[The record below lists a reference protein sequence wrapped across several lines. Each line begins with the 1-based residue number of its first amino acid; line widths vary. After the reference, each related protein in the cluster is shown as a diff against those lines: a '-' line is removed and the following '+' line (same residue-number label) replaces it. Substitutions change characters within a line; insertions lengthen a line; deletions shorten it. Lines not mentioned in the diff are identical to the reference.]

1 MTSTAEQSGIP
12 QETLEAIV
20 ELVAT
25 GPVLLG
31 GYTLAEIDAVGAIT
45 HLQEA
50 NPDDTLVAEAARSLA
65 ARNLISTDR
74 GSEAVQIR
82 GDLGIAISFQ
92 YRSRVTVDARVT
104 GTDPDEPWRFILM
117 PQPEGVTLEVLIDA
131 LGIHVYSLRTEEE
144 ALERLWDRLPSGN
157 RGPQDADATATLE
170 ASPRTALV
178 TVNRWDEQG
187 DLEAVDLVL
196 AEQDGT
202 CHSFVRDEQD
212 PSRLVPAAMA
222 EDEWRDLVT
231 ARART

>member
-1 MTSTAEQSGIP
+1 MTSTAEQSSVP

-20 ELVAT
+20 ELVGT

-31 GYTLAEIDAVGAIT
+31 GYTLAEIDAVGAIR

-50 NPDDTLVAEAARSLA
+50 NPDGALVTEAARSLA

-74 GSEAVQIR
+74 GSDAVQIR

-92 YRSRVTVDARVT
+92 YRSRVTIDARVT
-104 GTDPDEPWRFILM
+104 GTEPDEPWRFILM
-117 PQPEGVTLEVLIDA
+117 PQPEGITLEVLIDA
-131 LGIHVYSLRTEEE
+131 LGIHLYSLRTAEE
-144 ALERLWDRLPSGN
+144 ALERLWERLPSGD
-157 RGPQDADATATLE
+157 RGPQDADAKATLE
-170 ASPRTALV
+170 ASPRTALIS
-178 TVNRWDEQG
+178 VNRWDEQG
-187 DLEAVDLVL
+187 DLDTVDLAL

-212 PSRLVPAAMA
+212 PSRLVPAAMD

-231 ARART
+231 ERARP